1 MSKSIFEEEG
11 KKPAAGSMATAQ
23 QKIEKQA
30 RQLAYDTRY
39 QVKKEV
45 SGKTVAPAAMKRLL
59 LQRLQKS
66 SAAPN
71 VKLRAKQ
78 MLLGEDYITDV
89 IDFASDTVANAMFEV
104 FVAKPSVTEDF
115 VVESVE
121 EDYLTEMESKG
132 ERKYKVRVT
141 DKKTGNSYVRYA
153 TREKITQ
160 LRANPN
166 IESVEM
172 TEYGEPREGE
182 RRRGEDTAR
191 ATGGGG
197 RKKLDP
203 VGREDADV
211 DNDGKRNDSNDRYIM
226 KRRKA
231 IGKAIATRNEALDP
245 VGQEDDDVNNDGK
258 VNKTDGYLK
267 NRRKAISK
275 AIATE
280 EFLADG
286 TDSTEG
292 QNTAK
297 ITGKGVD
304 NSSLIKVFPTDGS
317 DPQRT
322 KTVIQAGTELE
333 GEVLTEKAKSRAQQ
347 RFMAMV
353 YSTKKG
359 KKPMSPEVAAA
370 AKGMTKKEAK
380 KFAKTKHKGLPEKV
394 AEESCSPEPEKKD
407 RRGDYAK
414 INLVKNK
421 LRAMGAKNPI
431 VMMASEETV
440 EEGRA
445 LGRAGRDD
453 DDNPRGAAVRA
464 SSGRGM
470 TMTPARGLGAS
481 KPKGDDK
488 KRAAKQAA
496 QAKEDRR
503 AAARDRAAE
512 GEDRLSR
519 LVRSVQNSSYEP
531 EGEQLDEML
540 PALALGAGLLAA
552 PAIIKAVADKPVKKA
567 LDAATN
573 NPNRRLVTGGTVG
586 QLNQAKAR
594 MREEIEVID
603 ERRREDKGTPRPKR
617 DRAME
622 MVRSNPTIKQGLMTR
637 GGRTVAQH
645 ERERGVPER
654 ERPQRQEPKTADRLA
669 ANKKREAI
677 AKANAERSR
686 EQQSSRFD

>member
-191 ATGGGG
+191 ATGGG

-531 EGEQLDEML
+531 EGEQLDENPL
-540 PALALGAGLLAA
+540 IGLGIKAGLAAGTALAG
-552 PAIIKAVADKPVKKA
+552 KAVYDKAKGVAAKVKQRNDATQKA
-567 LDAATN
+567 IDDLRSSYE
-573 NPNRRLVTGGTVG
+573 PEG
-586 QLNQAKAR
+586 
-594 MREEIEVID
+594 EVID
-603 ERRREDKGTPRPKR
+603 ERTRERKGQPRPAR

-622 MVRSNPTIKQGLMTR
+622 MVRSMPNVKQGLMTR
-637 GGRTVAQH
+637 SGKTVAQH
-645 ERERGVPER
+645 EAERGVSER
-654 ERPQRQEPKTADRLA
+654 DRPKRQEPKTADRLA
-669 ANKKREAI
+669 ANKKKEAI

>member
-78 MLLGEDYITDV
+78 MLLGEDYISDV

-121 EDYLTEMESKG
+121 EDYLTEMESRG

-421 LRAMGAKNPI
+421 LRAMGARNPI

-531 EGEQLDEML
+531 EGEDIHEIPLVV
-540 PALALGAGLLAA
+540 AA
-552 PAIIKAVADKPVKKA
+552 PLVAGGLYAAGKGMEALKSKADSAI
-567 LDAATN
+567 N
-573 NPNRRLVTGGTVG
+573 
-586 QLNQAKAR
+586 KAR
-594 MREEIEVID
+594 KNTKIGGDYRVPQMNSFEPEGEVID
-603 ERRREDKGTPRPKR
+603 ERRRESKGTPRPKR

-622 MVRSNPTIKQGLMTR
+622 MVRSNPNIKQGLMTR

-654 ERPQRQEPKTADRLA
+654 DRPQRQEPKTADRLA

-686 EQQSSRFD
+686 EQESSRFD

>member
-231 IGKAIATRNEALDP
+231 ISKAIATRNEALDP

-292 QNTAK
+292 QNTTK

-304 NSSLIKVFPTDGS
+304 NSSRIKVYPTDGS

-421 LRAMGAKNPI
+421 LRAMGARNPI

-531 EGEQLDEML
+531 EGEQIDEIVGPL
-540 PALALGAGLLAA
+540 LRIGLAAGGGALAAKGLEHLQ
-552 PAIIKAVADKPVKKA
+552 KKA
-567 LDAATN
+567 
-573 NPNRRLVTGGTVG
+573 
-586 QLNQAKAR
+586 NQAIDSAR
-594 MREEIEVID
+594 KNTKIGGEYRVPQTNSYEPEGEVID
-603 ERRREDKGTPRPKR
+603 ERRREAKGTPRPKR

-622 MVRSNPTIKQGLMTR
+622 IVRSNPTIKQGLMTR

-645 ERERGVPER
+645 ERERGVSER
-654 ERPQRQEPKTADRLA
+654 DRPQRQEPKTADRLA

-686 EQQSSRFD
+686 EQESSRFD

>member
-531 EGEQLDEML
+531 EGEQLDENPL
-540 PALALGAGLLAA
+540 IGLGIKAGLAAGTALAG
-552 PAIIKAVADKPVKKA
+552 KAVYDKAKGVAAKVKQRNDATQKA
-567 LDAATN
+567 IDDLRSSYE
-573 NPNRRLVTGGTVG
+573 PEG
-586 QLNQAKAR
+586 
-594 MREEIEVID
+594 EVID
-603 ERRREDKGTPRPKR
+603 ERTRERKGQPRPAR

-622 MVRSNPTIKQGLMTR
+622 MVRSMPNVKQGLMTR
-637 GGRTVAQH
+637 SGKTVAQH
-645 ERERGVPER
+645 EAERGVSER
-654 ERPQRQEPKTADRLA
+654 DRPKRQEPKTADRLA
-669 ANKKREAI
+669 ANKKKEAI